1 MSKDRW
7 FTGFGPTTFTRQ
19 YKSYTIP
26 AFRTWVSDNRE
37 QSTVHNYFLLLL
49 IEQGVAGMLFFLF
62 LLGAMLYK
70 AQAIYHRTNDP
81 FWKTTVVTI
90 ASILL
95 MQCTVNFLSD
105 LIETD
110 KVGSVFYLCIAFL
123 LIADAKTKRT
133 AEEATPEQTKE

>member
-49 IEQGVAGMLFFLF
+49 IEQGVAGLLFFLL